1 MNASLVMF
9 GVALA
14 GGLGAVA
21 RWLLD
26 GLISTPGARPFPLGI
41 MIINVSGSA
50 LLGWLTGA
58 TSAGVVPVGAWVILG
73 AGFCGGYTTF
83 STASYDTVTLYA
95 EHRLVAG
102 LLNGVGM
109 LVAALAAA
117 AGGLALGLS
126 M

>member
-1 MNASLVMF
+1 VNPFLIMF

-26 GLISTPGARPFPLGI
+26 GWIPRPGARPFPLGI
-41 MIINVSGSA
+41 VIINVSGSA

-58 TSAGVVPVGAWVILG
+58 TSAGSVPVGALVILG
-73 AGFCGGYTTF
+73 AGLLGGYTTF
-83 STASYDTVTLYA
+83 STASYETVTLFA
-95 EHRLVAG
+95 ERRSVAG